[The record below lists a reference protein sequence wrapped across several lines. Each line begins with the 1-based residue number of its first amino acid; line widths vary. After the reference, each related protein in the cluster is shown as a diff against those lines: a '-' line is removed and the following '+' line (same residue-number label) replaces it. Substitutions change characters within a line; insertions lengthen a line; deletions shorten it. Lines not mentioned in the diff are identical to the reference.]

1 MLINIRCYEEQG
13 MPPYCPWVQ
22 AIRSYVREHE
32 PDQLR
37 SEMGAGAADIAE
49 VVSDVRE
56 VLPDLKPPPVHW
68 DSGTVGP
75 ARGGFSRNLSN
86 SLVINGLS
94 GPRPLRVCE
103 GRWVI
108 T

>member
-56 VLPDLKPPPVHW
+56 VLPDLKPPPVQLGQWHGW
-68 DSGTVGP
+68 TSAGRLFTQSFQ
-75 ARGGFSRNLSN
+75 FSRY
-86 SLVINGLS
+86 
-94 GPRPLRVCE
+94 
-103 GRWVI
+103 
-108 T
+108 